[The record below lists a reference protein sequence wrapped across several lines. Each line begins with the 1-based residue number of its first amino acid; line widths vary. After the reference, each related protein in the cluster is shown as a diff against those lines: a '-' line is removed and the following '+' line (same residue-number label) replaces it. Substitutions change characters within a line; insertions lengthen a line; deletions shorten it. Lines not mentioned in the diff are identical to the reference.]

1 MRCRRIKTWVD
12 EQNQEHKDIVWF
24 GSYGK
29 NADGS
34 SKMYSS
40 NNVDNFSSKETAI
53 KDSLSQKLSVL
64 KNELWYNLTYGLPLF
79 EKQKSKIAIDSAV
92 LSIILENKEI
102 ISIEDFQSQ
111 LIDRLYSA
119 KIIIKSIYGNIQ
131 LSI

>member
-34 SKMYSS
+34 SKMYNS